1 MPRPSESCGLPG
13 EILPARHGNIDVG
26 RAQLDRMA
34 RAAGRPSSAPIDK
47 THPPGYRAGYR
58 ENNEYSPKGTKK
70 WAACIDIDGGALR
83 PFIRGNQKFYTIPHN
98 AHPCFAPSIACLKFQ
113 TETLPSSPIR
123 GSTRR
128 FGRPAPGCACGHC
141 GHRGLAQQPRAVQ
154 LYLLAILVAK
164 YANIRKNR
172 RLGRASSLG

>member
-58 ENNEYSPKGTKK
+58 ENNEYSPKVLRNGLPVSTSTG
-70 WAACIDIDGGALR
+70 APFAHSSVETRNSIQFNITTTHALR
-83 PFIRGNQKFYTIPHN
+83 
-98 AHPCFAPSIACLKFQ
+98 Q
-113 TETLPSSPIR
+113 T
-123 GSTRR
+123 
-128 FGRPAPGCACGHC
+128 
-141 GHRGLAQQPRAVQ
+141 
-154 LYLLAILVAK
+154 
-164 YANIRKNR
+164 
-172 RLGRASSLG
+172 